1 MTSRWE
7 VRCQFSNLFMQ
18 EHGDK
23 CTVEVHADDESAAK
37 RKAQLEACH
46 KLGISTMMHGGVKI
60 LSIKKLSR

>member
-7 VRCQFSNLFMQ
+7 VSCQFGNVFML

-23 CTVEVHADDESAAK
+23 CTVEVYAEDEPAAK
-37 RKAQLEACH
+37 RKARLEACS

>member
-7 VRCQFSNLFMQ
+7 VSCQLSNLFMQ

-23 CTVEVHADDESAAK
+23 CTVEVYAENESAAK
-37 RKAQLEACH
+37 KKAQLGACN
-46 KLGISTMMHGGVKI
+46 KLGISTMMHGSVKI